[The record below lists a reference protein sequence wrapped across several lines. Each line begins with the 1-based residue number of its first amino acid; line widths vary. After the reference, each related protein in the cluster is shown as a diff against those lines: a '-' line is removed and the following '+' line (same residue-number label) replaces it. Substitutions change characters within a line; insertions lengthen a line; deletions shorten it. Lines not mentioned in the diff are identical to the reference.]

1 LLTVAGEGS
10 VGTVWYARKKDTQEA
25 FAVKIIEK
33 HSTVGSTSL
42 TRVLAE
48 RDILSNL
55 DHSNVVTLHFAFQDS
70 TRIYF
75 VMDFMGGGDLYK
87 VLKMFPKKQFPEEVA
102 KFYTAQVLLALEYLH
117 SHRIVF
123 RDLKPENILLSSDG
137 HLKVADFGLAKKAPG
152 KSVVRDPAPTARHH
166 TVCGTPE
173 YMAPE
178 VIGEKAYGRMVDYWA
193 LGLLVFEMLVGRSPW
208 ADLGLTDMFFRILT
222 EDPVFP
228 DTMSPDARDFVSSL
242 LVKDPSKRLGCR

>member
-1 LLTVAGEGS
+1 MVIYVCAG
-10 VGTVWYARKKDTQEA
+10 Y
-25 FAVKIIEK
+25 
-33 HSTVGSTSL
+33 
-42 TRVLAE
+42 
-48 RDILSNL
+48 
-55 DHSNVVTLHFAFQDS
+55 
-70 TRIYF
+70 
-75 VMDFMGGGDLYK
+75 
-87 VLKMFPKKQFPEEVA
+87 LKLID
-102 KFYTAQVLLALEYLH
+102 Y
-117 SHRIVF
+117 
-123 RDLKPENILLSSDG
+123 
-137 HLKVADFGLAKKAPG
+137 GLAKHVTKLGSKTNSFVGSPL
-152 KSVVRDPAPTARHH
+152 
-166 TVCGTPE
+166 